1 MSVNIINLIK
11 SNPITRLNG
20 DYQCKLIENVKNIF
34 SNYEQQLF
42 VASFYC
48 YLNYNSKTDFVIDL
62 DNVWKWLGFSN
73 KAHSKLALEK
83 NFIINKDYKILLTQL
98 GEQTNKSL
106 ITKISDQK
114 VMLEEVIIK
123 T

>member
-1 MSVNIINLIK
+1 MSVNIVNLIE

-20 DYQCKLIENVKNIF
+20 DYQNKLLAKIKTKF

-62 DNVWKWLGFSN
+62 DNVWKWLGFS
-73 KAHSKLALEK
+73 SKHKTKELLEK
-83 NFIINKDYKILLTQL
+83 NFIINKDYKTLNTQL
-98 GEQTNKSL
+98 G
-106 ITKISDQK
+106 DQK
-114 VMLEEVIIK
+114 SNAR
-123 T
+123 